1 MDVAL
6 GTNLHILKLVYFNRQ
21 SDKKMTEPKDRKML
35 NVGPDKWSNAE
46 DRTKNN
52 IEILYRKKLDVKKK
66 KALFRFICLNYS
78 NKLSDGWSG

>member
-1 MDVAL
+1 
-6 GTNLHILKLVYFNRQ
+6 
-21 SDKKMTEPKDRKML
+21 MTEPKDRKML

-66 KALFRFICLNYS
+66 KHYFGS
-78 NKLSDGWSG
+78 SV